1 MRLVIHASPLGSSAR
16 SAVTSP
22 PSRIEKDWNSLMETR
37 LGKSEIETLKA
48 GAEDFEQ
55 QGVIPP
61 TSAPIAVFYDVPG

>member
-1 MRLVIHASPLGSSAR
+1 
-16 SAVTSP
+16 
-22 PSRIEKDWNSLMETR
+22 METR